1 MMSEFE
7 EMMNNRIKRL
17 DKSLEQLKK
26 KRDEIDKMITQIELK
41 RAEKNQDIDSWLIST
56 ISGDLYLIDRLKKPG
71 EVSRYDKVRY
81 DILKVDLDR
90 LWDFVHNFT
99 NRYDSI
105 QDEFDYLQNEIEF
118 NLNHEEFEKAEENSR
133 KLIDLCESIMIKEN
147 N

>member
-7 EMMNNRIKRL
+7 EMMNNRIRRL

-56 ISGDLYLIDRLKKPG
+56 ISGDLYLIDRLKRPG
-71 EVSRYDKVRY
+71 EVSRYDKIRY
-81 DILKVDLDR
+81 DILKIDLDR

-105 QDEFDYLQNEIEF
+105 KPQFDQLSNEIELNF
-118 NLNHEEFEKAEENSR
+118 NNGEFEKAEENSR
-133 KLIDLCESIMIKEN
+133 KLIDLCESIITKEN